1 MFVCCKKTH
10 FCLTFPQFAA
20 CAPLILVVVGAAT
33 AATGGVATGAAAAV
47 VTVVTGATGAAVTI
61 AIVVTG
67 FIGVTSGA
75 GVMAATPA
83 AAAAAAAVAAA
94 AVAALA
100 ADSAAAAA
108 AEMLEMEAL
117 GENVLRRGATVSVR
131 TNGMAGTSDIL
142 GRATLCK
149 CQIWIYEGLH
159 VSAKQCGNAHLTHGT
174 CHLTPKHRGQTSGKG
189 STSSLNKSNVN
200 RTKRRE
206 LHLGQNSRRPCS
218 PGR

>member
-1 MFVCCKKTH
+1 MFVLCKKTH

-20 CAPLILVVVGAAT
+20 CAPLILVVLGAAT
-33 AATGGVATGAAAAV
+33 AATAATGARVATGAAA
-47 VTVVTGATGAAVTI
+47 VVTGAAGAAGAGVTNG
-61 AIVVTG
+61 IVVTG

-131 TNGMAGTSDIL
+131 TNGMAGRSDIL
-142 GRATLCK
+142 GRATLCSK
-149 CQIWIYEGLH
+149 CHIWIYEGLH
-159 VSAKQCGNAHLTHGT
+159 NFSCKAMLI
-174 CHLTPKHRGQTSGKG
+174 
-189 STSSLNKSNVN
+189 
-200 RTKRRE
+200 
-206 LHLGQNSRRPCS
+206 
-218 PGR
+218 